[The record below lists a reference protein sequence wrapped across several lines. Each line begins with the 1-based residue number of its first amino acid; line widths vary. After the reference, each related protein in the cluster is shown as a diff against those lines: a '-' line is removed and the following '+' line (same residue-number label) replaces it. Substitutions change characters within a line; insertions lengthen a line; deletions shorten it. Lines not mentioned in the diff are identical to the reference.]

1 MQILHYRTKLV
12 FLFLRNERPQNTW
25 KVLCTHTSVTCHEH
39 GTVLINGEIAAG
51 KAYAC
56 KSDLMLCMRR
66 QTRMAAGA
74 GLSAGVRLMRLEL
87 LATRQAQALLAAER
101 QITKLNTR
109 ARLLGKDLQP
119 PLRQVSNFTLSMSS
133 LARCPSHSRLPV
145 MS

>member
-1 MQILHYRTKLV
+1 
-12 FLFLRNERPQNTW
+12 
-25 KVLCTHTSVTCHEH
+25 
-39 GTVLINGEIAAG
+39 
-51 KAYAC
+51 
-56 KSDLMLCMRR
+56 MRR

-119 PLRQVSNFTLSMSS
+119 PLRQVGNHTLQHER
-133 LARCPSHSRLPV
+133 LLPAVPSYGHLPALP
-145 MS
+145 

>member
-1 MQILHYRTKLV
+1 MQATCSIFY
-12 FLFLRNERPQNTW
+12 
-25 KVLCTHTSVTCHEH
+25 THTFSVRQEH
-39 GTVLINGEIAAG
+39 YSVIFGSDIAAG
-51 KAYAC
+51 TADAC
-56 KSDLMLCMRR
+56 RSDFMLGTRR

-119 PLRQVSNFTLSMSS
+119 PLRQVGSYTFQRKGPVLIHLPTVV
-133 LARCPSHSRLPV
+133 CPP
-145 MS
+145 